1 MMEVTDRDLKFLVSG
16 EERNETI
23 KYVHPSLAIE
33 MATELLARREADKK
47 WQPANKPIW
56 IASRYG
62 NIWKVA
68 SGYVSALLERDMYML
83 IADDNPPEPPVQ
95 P

>member
-1 MMEVTDRDLKFLVSG
+1 MKHEPRTLTDDELRY
-16 EERNETI
+16 RI
-23 KYVHPSLAIE
+23 KNGGDIIIDVC
-33 MATELLARREADKK
+33 TELLARRDADKK

-83 IADDNPPEPPVQ
+83 IADDNPPEPPEPPVQ